1 MTPESGTSDTTEYLL
16 LTPQK
21 LITGSKKELLAVLK
35 KVDPTG
41 FAPPIMPELR
51 FALLK
56 IAFRQNPAPKATLRR
71 ASSNESLPKQSGD
84 QDLPPTTSTACS
96 TSPSTPVTRSPH
108 AFSDERPAQQE
119 SADSQ
124 TPSTSSPNDHELK
137 QLKQQLGRHARTLKR
152 HDEILEKGERQT
164 RQCGLVLYGLKELD
178 AQPPKNVKFDDD
190 PLVDLLVDTL
200 PECEEPEEGPHW
212 SSHKRMGRF
221 LPNAR
226 KPRPVLIGF
235 SSEEEKHKFLKLSKQ
250 LRQNGLRLDDWLTEV
265 QQKERCTFDADFQTL
280 KGKGYKPF
288 FTGSVL
294 TYRRNDKACVCQ
306 KDKADTV
313 PPAA

>member
-178 AQPPKNVKFDDD
+178 VQPPKNVKFDDD

-235 SSEEEKHKFLKLSKQ
+235 SSEEEKHNF
-250 LRQNGLRLDDWLTEV
+250 
-265 QQKERCTFDADFQTL
+265 
-280 KGKGYKPF
+280 
-288 FTGSVL
+288 
-294 TYRRNDKACVCQ
+294 
-306 KDKADTV
+306 
-313 PPAA
+313 